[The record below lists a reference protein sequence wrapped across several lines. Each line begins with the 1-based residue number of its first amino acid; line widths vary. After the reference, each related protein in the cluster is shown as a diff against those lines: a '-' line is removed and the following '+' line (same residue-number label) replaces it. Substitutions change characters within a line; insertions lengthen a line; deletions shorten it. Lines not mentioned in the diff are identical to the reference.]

1 MRFYAACHRR
11 AAGRAAVDRP
21 AAVLPF
27 GTRSKRV
34 GCMATAAPEAA
45 VDPVLADELAAI
57 ERLHQTGIIDLDERR
72 TQRKEALDAWR
83 LRHQAA
89 RFPPGLTDSSPAATA
104 LLIPLAP
111 ALATPSDAVAEAE
124 LAAPTKAGGAGRA
137 QPHERSPSRGQPRVR
152 SAQCTRVDDHP
163 TPPAYAGA
171 PSDAAVQSSC
181 CVVCGVPLAAPI
193 RGKARARPGYRK
205 NVACLRAGVCL
216 AHLAGDHLIR
226 GVLSRYC
233 TNHHAL
239 HPIAEFGGTA
249 NVTCDRARVLS
260 ATHVLNKRQRELAAA
275 GEADETWT
283 AAADR
288 DGRSLVFPCT
298 LPIARVLS
306 SPDRATM
313 PSLSA
318 GANSL
323 GAPSGV
329 LDHDGDN
336 VDLGDE
342 LEGLDE
348 LLDHFP
354 ADSDGLITPPAAIP
368 ASIEVLSGPAL
379 LRTPQPTAQL
389 PSVLEACTNVA
400 ETARYLDALSMNSAM
415 RCIAGTRAQAY
426 SRQHASVAVLYGLA
440 KGLFASISSRQMA
453 ILENDQVRVEAVV
466 RQARADEAAFHR
478 GKDTGIGTPT
488 AADLSALLDHFI
500 ASADRRVGI
509 LKRVM
514 TSALASS
521 GVVVYCQEM
530 LDANNLQINNL
541 RLVTALLQGAA
552 LCASPEIHLTI
563 VRLSADWLLTA
574 MLRSKD
580 ALMQRRV
587 WMTNLS
593 TGTEMASG
601 MGNSIREVT
610 NSMAKV
616 CLARLGGFW
625 ATGAP
630 EVE

>member
-1 MRFYAACHRR
+1 
-11 AAGRAAVDRP
+11 
-21 AAVLPF
+21 
-27 GTRSKRV
+27 
-34 GCMATAAPEAA
+34 
-45 VDPVLADELAAI
+45 
-57 ERLHQTGIIDLDERR
+57 
-72 TQRKEALDAWR
+72 
-83 LRHQAA
+83 
-89 RFPPGLTDSSPAATA
+89 
-104 LLIPLAP
+104 
-111 ALATPSDAVAEAE
+111 
-124 LAAPTKAGGAGRA
+124 
-137 QPHERSPSRGQPRVR
+137 
-152 SAQCTRVDDHP
+152 VDDHP

-171 PSDAAVQSSC
+171 PSNAAVQSSC
-181 CVVCGVPLAAPI
+181 CVVCGVPLAAPM
-193 RGKARARPGYRK
+193 RGEARARPGYRK

-329 LDHDGDN
+329 LDGDN

-354 ADSDGLITPPAAIP
+354 ADSDGLITLPAAIP
-368 ASIEVLSGPAL
+368 ASIEVLSGLAL

-389 PSVLEACTNVA
+389 PSVLEAYTNVA

-440 KGLFASISSRQMA
+440 KGLFASIRYLSLSLSISQ
-453 ILENDQVRVEAVV
+453 ISIYLSIYQISLECLP
-466 RQARADEAAFHR
+466 ARGR
-478 GKDTGIGTPT
+478 
-488 AADLSALLDHFI
+488 
-500 ASADRRVGI
+500 
-509 LKRVM
+509 
-514 TSALASS
+514 
-521 GVVVYCQEM
+521 
-530 LDANNLQINNL
+530 
-541 RLVTALLQGAA
+541 AA
-552 LCASPEIHLTI
+552 LQPTQESSH
-563 VRLSADWLLTA
+563 
-574 MLRSKD
+574 
-580 ALMQRRV
+580 
-587 WMTNLS
+587 
-593 TGTEMASG
+593 
-601 MGNSIREVT
+601 SID
-610 NSMAKV
+610 
-616 CLARLGGFW
+616 LAAAQPIWGQL
-625 ATGAP
+625 
-630 EVE
+630 